1 MSAIYQGKIITKHI
15 SKYIH
20 ILLVHFDYQKYS
32 FFNDENPC
40 PTGLL
45 ATFLY
50 LHLWLNRLWITKD
63 WYRICL
69 NICRAH

>member
-40 PTGLL
+40 PTVVSKLQTVINTQYGLP
-45 ATFLY
+45 AT
-50 LHLWLNRLWITKD
+50 TK
-63 WYRICL
+63 
-69 NICRAH
+69 AHGFVGIPT

>member
-15 SKYIH
+15 AKHIH
-20 ILLVHFDYQKYS
+20 IFLVHFDYQKYV

-45 ATFLY
+45 DTFLY
-50 LHLWLNRLWITKD
+50 LYLWLV
-63 WYRICL
+63 
-69 NICRAH
+69 